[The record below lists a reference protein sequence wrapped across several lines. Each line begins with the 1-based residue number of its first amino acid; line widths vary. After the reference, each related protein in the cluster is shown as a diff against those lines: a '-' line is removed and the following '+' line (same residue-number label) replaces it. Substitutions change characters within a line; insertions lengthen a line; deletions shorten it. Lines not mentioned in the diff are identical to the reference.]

1 MIRDQSK
8 LQIVVQGGRY
18 FGEANLRRWRFGAYG
33 PPYRPTL
40 YLTPP
45 AKLSRERPTSISTP
59 AVSTAKLPSFR
70 PPSPTQTSP
79 TLPQSYTAVSSSSFV
94 LLDQRLALAAAPL
107 LHLTAAR
114 VIANPIVWANRL
126 AAACSKN
133 LEGQVGN
140 FGWGKMVVYL

>member
-1 MIRDQSK
+1 
-8 LQIVVQGGRY
+8 
-18 FGEANLRRWRFGAYG
+18 
-33 PPYRPTL
+33 L

-59 AVSTAKLPSFR
+59 AVSTAKLPNLQASFANADFAR
-70 PPSPTQTSP
+70 TPH
-79 TLPQSYTAVSSSSFV
+79 SYTAVSLSSFA

-114 VIANPIVWANRL
+114 VIANPIVWANHL
-126 AAACSKN
+126 AAARSKN
-133 LEGQVGN
+133 LEDQVGN